1 MCADSGWSYMQL
13 FESTRSNSSW
23 KWNWKINRMTIDFPS
38 WIGYLQKTTTHECL
52 STFCFHTFAPQKS
65 YLFARANGEPCSQMI
80 FEQSGLDNGN
90 VYGVSP
96 SFLIRILHGLSN
108 GSGFGPSSNLFS
120 RILFN
125 VSWNTYRQLISLI
138 SSSIYKHR
146 FEWRH
151 FFE

>member
-1 MCADSGWSYMQL
+1 
-13 FESTRSNSSW
+13 
-23 KWNWKINRMTIDFPS
+23 
-38 WIGYLQKTTTHECL
+38 
-52 STFCFHTFAPQKS
+52 
-65 YLFARANGEPCSQMI
+65 
-80 FEQSGLDNGN
+80 
-90 VYGVSP
+90 
-96 SFLIRILHGLSN
+96 LIRILHGLSN